1 MTEDPAVARKRE
13 RDDLSAWSL
22 LVVLGCLGTWLAV
35 RAGADLGTAS
45 APFLGRYRIE
55 SGPATAIAPLVAI
68 AVIAIA
74 QRRWFHT
81 AQWPIVLV
89 ASYCGILSWACALAF
104 VDGAGGFTRAL
115 LSPEGYLQDV
125 TAVGDHPLAYLRDFI
140 GIAAERSTA
149 SRGHPPGPVLLLWA
163 AQKAGITDHLLLGV
177 IATALGALVVPLVLS
192 AVREVCGEAAARS
205 YAPVLILA
213 TWGVWL
219 AVSVDAL
226 VAAIGAAMVAAGV
239 RATARHGLR
248 AGGWALLAGI
258 LLGTAALFSYAAAWL
273 GLSVV
278 CLNFARRRAALNWAS
293 GLGALVPLIVAW
305 SAGFNWFDGLVSAH
319 SDFTT
324 RVDPARPMLP
334 WLGISLVA
342 LLLAT
347 GPALVSSV
355 RKMRNTPGWPF
366 LVGAGAAV
374 VFSLAAGL
382 ARGGVEHAWLA
393 FFPWLT
399 IAVVAPQERGGPS
412 PAPPLLL
419 VAVAALTAIVVEALL
434 TTPW

>member
-1 MTEDPAVARKRE
+1 MSEDPAIARKRE
-13 RDDLSAWSL
+13 RDDLSAWL
-22 LVVLGCLGTWLAV
+22 ALVVAGCLATWLAV

-55 SGPATAIAPLVAI
+55 LSAATALAPALAI

-81 AQWPIVLV
+81 AQWRIVLL
-89 ASYCGILSWACALAF
+89 AAYCGLLSWGCALAF
-104 VDGAGGFTRAL
+104 VDGSAGFTRAL
-115 LSPEGYLQDV
+115 LSPESYLHDV

-140 GIAAERSTA
+140 DIAGERSTA

-163 AQKAGITDHLLLGV
+163 AQKAGLTNHLVLGLAV
-177 IATALGALVVPLVLS
+177 TALGALVLPLVLS

-213 TWGVWL
+213 TWAVWM
-219 AVSVDAL
+219 AVSIDAL

-239 RATARHGLR
+239 RATTRHGLR
-248 AGGWALLAGI
+248 AGGWAFLAGF
-258 LLGTAALFSYAAAWL
+258 LLGTGALFSYAAAWL
-273 GLSVV
+273 GLCVL

-293 GLGALVPLIVAW
+293 GLGALVPVIAAW
-305 SAGFNWFDGLVSAH
+305 IAGFNWFDGLVSAH

-399 IAVVAPQERGGPS
+399 IAVVAPERRGGPI
-412 PAPPLLL
+412 PPTPLLL
-419 VAVAALTAIVVEALL
+419 VSVAALTAVVVEAVLA
-434 TTPW
+434 TPW

>member
-1 MTEDPAVARKRE
+1 MSEDPAIARKRE
-13 RDDLSAWSL
+13 RDDLFAWSA
-22 LVVLGCLGTWLAV
+22 LVVLGCLATWLAV

-55 SGPATAIAPLVAI
+55 WGRATAFAPLVAI

-74 QRRWFHT
+74 RRGWFHT
-81 AQWPIVLV
+81 AQWRIVLL
-89 ASYCGILSWACALAF
+89 ASYCGLFSWACSLAL
-104 VDGAGGFTRAL
+104 VDGSAGFTRAL
-115 LSPEGYLQDV
+115 LSPESYLRDV
-125 TAVGDHPLAYLRDFI
+125 TAVGDHPLAYLRSFI
-140 GIAAERSTA
+140 DIAGERSIA

-163 AQKAGITDHLLLGV
+163 AQKAGITNHLLLGLIV
-177 IATALGALVVPLVLS
+177 TALGALAVPLVLS
-192 AVREVCGEAAARS
+192 VVRDVCGEQAARS
-205 YAPVLILA
+205 YAPVLILV
-213 TWGVWL
+213 TWAVWL
-219 AVSVDAL
+219 AVSIDAL

-239 RATARHGLR
+239 RATRRYGWKA
-248 AGGWALLAGI
+248 AGWGFLAGF

-273 GLSVV
+273 GLSVL
-278 CLNFARRRAALNWAS
+278 CLNFARRRAALNWLS
-293 GLGALVPLIVAW
+293 GLGALVPIIAARF
-305 SAGFNWFDGLVSAH
+305 AGFNWLDGLVSAH

-324 RVDPARPMLP
+324 RIDPVRPMLP

-374 VFSLAAGL
+374 LFSLATGL

-399 IAVVAPQERGGPS
+399 MAVVAPEQRGGPT
-412 PAPPLLL
+412 PPPPLLL
-419 VAVAALTAIVVEALL
+419 VAVAALTAVVVEAVLA
-434 TTPW
+434 TPW

>member
-1 MTEDPAVARKRE
+1 MSEEPAIARKRE
-13 RDDLSAWSL
+13 RDDLSAWSA
-22 LVVLGCLGTWLAV
+22 LVVAGAVATWLAV

-55 SGPATAIAPLVAI
+55 WGAATALAPLVAI

-74 QRRWFHT
+74 RRGWFHT
-81 AQWPIVLV
+81 AQWSIVLL
-89 ASYCGILSWACALAF
+89 ASYCGLLSWACSLAF

-115 LSPEGYLQDV
+115 LSPESYLHDV
-125 TAVGDHPLAYLRDFI
+125 TAVGDHPLAYLRGFI
-140 GIAAERSTA
+140 DIAGERSIA

-163 AQKAGITDHLLLGV
+163 AQKAGLTNHLVLGLAV
-177 IATALGALVVPLVLS
+177 TALGALVVPFVLS
-192 AVREVCGEAAARS
+192 AVREVCGEVAARS

-213 TWGVWL
+213 TWAVWL
-219 AVSVDAL
+219 AVSIDAL
-226 VAAIGAAMVAAGV
+226 VAALGAAMVAAGV
-239 RATARHGLR
+239 RATARHGVR
-248 AGGWALLAGI
+248 AGGWAFLAGL

-273 GLSVV
+273 GLCVL

-293 GLGALVPLIVAW
+293 GVGALVPVLAAW
-305 SAGFNWFDGLVSAH
+305 IAGFNWFDGLVSAH

-324 RVDPARPMLP
+324 RVDPVRPMLP

-342 LLLAT
+342 LLLAV

-374 VFSLAAGL
+374 LFSLAAGL

-399 IAVVAPQERGGPS
+399 VGVVAPEQRGGPV
-412 PAPPLLL
+412 PPPPLVL
-419 VAVAALTAIVVEALL
+419 VAVAAFTAVVVEAVLA
-434 TTPW
+434 TPW